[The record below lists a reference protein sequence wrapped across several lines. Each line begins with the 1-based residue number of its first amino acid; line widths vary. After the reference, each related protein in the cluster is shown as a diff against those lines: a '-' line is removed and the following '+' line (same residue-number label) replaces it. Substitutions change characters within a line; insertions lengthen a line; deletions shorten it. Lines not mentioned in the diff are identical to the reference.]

1 MQSPGFRH
9 FALNDPNR
17 IAIRE
22 AGGRCVARGALD
34 ASINRIARA
43 LAASG
48 LDPGDAIAIVSPN
61 CAEYLAAYLAGL
73 RAGLHVVPVNWHLA
87 KQERDFIL
95 ADSGAKAIFVHER
108 LPASR
113 LADLAAYRNPGTLL
127 VGIGRAPGCVPL
139 SEFVAGHPAEPP
151 NHRFMGRAMH
161 YTSATTGKPKA
172 VLLQRD
178 RAETARRR
186 VIEFHRPAGIDPS
199 ADNVHLCN
207 SMLYHAAPLERAVSA
222 LHMGHALV
230 LVERWDP
237 RQCLDL
243 IETHGVT
250 TSFMVP
256 SMFIRLLKLPEAT
269 RARYSTDSLKFVAH
283 GGAPCPPGIKRKMID
298 WWGPIIWEGY
308 SATECQGTFASSEE
322 WLRYPGTVGKPIPGS
337 ELRIMNDEGETL
349 PPGEVGT
356 VYMTRF
362 TGDRFEYRNDPEA
375 TRACYRG
382 EFITAGDQGYVN
394 EEGYL
399 FLCDRRADLII
410 SSGMNIYPAEIEQ
423 VLVEHPAVADCAVIG
438 APHELLGQV
447 PKAIVQPAANFEPGS
462 PLTADL
468 LAWLADRLSAAKL
481 PHSIDYTNALPRG
494 PNGKLYRRRLIRQVR

>member
-1 MQSPGFRH
+1 MTEPSFRR
-9 FALNDPNR
+9 FALRAPNG

-22 AGGRCVARGALD
+22 ASGRCFTRGQLAALID
-34 ASINRIARA
+34 RTARA
-43 LAASG
+43 LATAG
-48 LDPGDAIAIVSPN
+48 IKPGDAIAIVSPN
-61 CAEYLAAYLAGL
+61 CAEYLAVYLAGL
-73 RAGLHVVPVNWHLA
+73 GAGLHVVPVNWHLA

-95 ADSGAKAIFVHER
+95 DDSGAKAIFVHER

-113 LADLAAYRNPGTLL
+113 LADLAAHKNPGTLL
-127 VGIGRAPGCVPL
+127 VGIGDAPGCVPL
-139 SEFVAGHPAEPP
+139 SEFVAGHAAEPP

-178 RAETARRR
+178 RAQSARRK
-186 VIEFHRPAGIDPS
+186 VMEFHRPAGIDPS

-207 SMLYHAAPLERAVSA
+207 SMLYYAAPLERAVSA

-256 SMFIRLLKLPEAT
+256 SMFIRLLKLAEAT

-322 WLRYPGTVGKPIPGS
+322 WLRYPGTVGRAIPGS
-337 ELRIMNDEGETL
+337 EIRILNDAGEPL
-349 PPGEVGT
+349 PPGEVGA

-375 TRACYRG
+375 TRACHRG
-382 EFITAGDQGYVN
+382 EFITVGDLGYMN
-394 EEGYL
+394 EEGFL
-399 FLCDRRADLII
+399 FLCDRRTDLII

-447 PKAIVQPAANFEPGS
+447 PKAIVEPAASAEPGS
-462 PLTADL
+462 ALTADL
-468 LAWLADRLSAAKL
+468 LAWLADRLAAAKL
-481 PHSIDYTNALPRG
+481 PHNIEYANTLPRG
-494 PNGKLYRRRLIRQVR
+494 PNGKLYRRGLVQ